1 MAYFFL
7 LPIFSARHSI
17 RMTTPYFIP
26 DKYLLKALV
35 DKAKAGVDIT
45 LLVPGPHTDN
55 WVTRASAQAR
65 YQPLLEAGVKIHE
78 YQPTF
83 THAKYIVIDGMWSI
97 IGSPNLNYRSRQL
110 DEENAFGVL
119 DPALAA
125 QLGAIFATDLQKAKP
140 INLEEWRRRNPMQ
153 HMFETFSRVLDQQS

>member
-17 RMTTPYFIP
+17 RVTTPYYVP
-26 DKYLLKALV
+26 DKHLQNALV
-35 DKAKAGVDIT
+35 EKAKAGVDVT
-45 LLVPGPHTDN
+45 LLVPGRHTDN
-55 WVTRASAQAR
+55 WVTRASGQAR
-65 YQPLLEAGVKIHE
+65 YQQLLEAGVKIYE

-83 THAKYIVIDGMWSI
+83 VHAKYVVIDGMWSI

-119 DPALAA
+119 DAALAA
-125 QLGAIFATDLQKAKP
+125 QLGAIFGKDLQKAKK
-140 INLEEWRRRNPMQ
+140 IDLEQWRRRNPMQ